1 MAFKYLPRRVRVSSE
16 PRSESGGHFAY
27 GAEGAPIRKY
37 LPAVTLL
44 SERRCDTGGAADVPE
59 LLLLAP

>member
-1 MAFKYLPRRVRVSSE
+1 MSSVL
-16 PRSESGGHFAY
+16 RSESGGHFAY

-37 LPAVTLL
+37 LPAVPLL